1 MPKDLAEAFVSV
13 DRCDPSWGRDKDDG
27 APFSPDFLTS
37 AQYYRAAVVSPHHRL
52 LLAILEDG
60 IRCFQRSFAATNGP
74 RRILFRETEEWLFDS
89 EGTAFLSFPIVCESL
104 GIDPVQLRRSL
115 REWHLRKKAG
125 GRATFR
131 ATEAVPAEP
140 SSSFTRRISCADDA
154 DRVVLDDARQS
165 SRGQPWCGNARLGCA
180 SNVRRV
186 ASTLLRVWRCACTP
200 KG

>member
-1 MPKDLAEAFVSV
+1 MPKDSAEAFVSV
-13 DRCDPSWGRDKDDG
+13 DRYDPSWGCDADDG

-104 GIDPVQLRRSL
+104 GIDPIQLRRSL
-115 REWHLRKKAG
+115 REWHLK
-125 GRATFR
+125 
-131 ATEAVPAEP
+131 
-140 SSSFTRRISCADDA
+140 SSFTRRISCADDA
-154 DRVVLDDARQS
+154 DRVLLDDARQS